1 MLKSLHIENFAI
13 VDEANVSFDTG
24 LNVIT
29 GETGVGKSLIVDA
42 LSIALGERAYKDF
55 IRDGYP
61 SAIVEAVFEVKP
73 SELKKLK
80 RLGIESGTLIVKREI
95 RLQGA
100 SKVWING
107 QSNTVQELKDLG
119 DLLVDLHGQ
128 HEHQYL
134 LNEEHHIDFLDQYAE
149 SSKLKEA
156 VAESHHTLSGLI
168 RELEERER
176 SASARD
182 EQFQLYAFQLQEL
195 NDVNPLPDELD
206 ELEKERRILENAQTI
221 SEQAAAL
228 LNEVEHVEGSALER
242 VNAIVKQL
250 EGLSTYTTTAANFL
264 PEALAARVTLQEIA
278 DFAAEYEKEV
288 QADPRRLSE
297 VESRVRTLGRLCQ
310 KYNKSYPELL
320 NYWDEIKGRLQKQ
333 DDPDWSKEELIR
345 SIDKETKGYTTACK
359 HLSDLRKKEAENLS
373 RIVVDR
379 LSHLG
384 IPRARFEIEVSQEEA
399 EKGLALVGEKRFKAD
414 ASGMDKVVFWMQ
426 ANPGEPLRPLA
437 RIASGGEISRIMLAI
452 KSAMSGKDG
461 IGTVIFDEI
470 DTGISGRIA
479 RVVGAE
485 LKDLGN
491 HHQLISITHLPQI
504 ASLADSHFRVEKHL
518 INERTVTR
526 VRRLDENERI
536 KEIAT
541 LIGDGAP
548 GETTLQAAKELLL
561 QEKEQ

>member
-13 VDEANVSFDTG
+13 VDAADVSFDTG

-61 SAIVEAVFEVKP
+61 SAVVEAVFEVKP
-73 SELKKLK
+73 GEQKKLAA
-80 RLGIESGTLIVKREI
+80 LGIEHATLTVKREI

-100 SKVWING
+100 SRVWING
-107 QSNTVQELKDLG
+107 QSRTVQELKDLG

-134 LNEEHHIDFLDQYAE
+134 LNEDHHIDFLDQFAE
-149 SSKLKEA
+149 SAGLKSQ
-156 VAESHHTLSGLI
+156 VAEQHRKLVGLI
-168 RELEERER
+168 KELDERER
-176 SASARD
+176 SATALD
-182 EQFQLYAFQLQEL
+182 EQMQLYAFQLQEL
-195 NDVNPLPDELD
+195 NEVNPQPDEME
-206 ELEKERRILENAQTI
+206 ELEQERRILENAQSI
-221 SEQAAAL
+221 SEQATDL
-228 LNEVEHVEGSALER
+228 LKEVDEAEGSALDR
-242 VNAIVKQL
+242 IHAIIKQL
-250 EGLSTYTTTAANFL
+250 EGLSRYTSAAGSFL

-278 DFAAEYEKEV
+278 GFAAEYGKEI
-288 QADPRRLSE
+288 QSDPRRLSE
-297 VESRVRTLGRLCQ
+297 VESRIRVLGRLTQ
-310 KYNKSYPELL
+310 KYNRTYSELL
-320 NYWDEIKGRLQKQ
+320 EYWAEIRSRLEKR
-333 DDPDWSKEELIR
+333 DDPDWSREDLIK
-345 SIDKETKGYTTACK
+345 SIARQTEIYSAACK
-359 HLSDLRKKEAENLS
+359 DLSTLRAKEARILS
-373 RIVVDR
+373 GQVVAR
-379 LSHLG
+379 LQHLG
-384 IPRARFEIEVSQEEA
+384 IPKARFEIEVNQEEQSQ
-399 EKGLALVGEKRFKAD
+399 GLAVLGGKRFQAD
-414 ASGMDKVVFWMQ
+414 QNGMDRVSFWMQ

-479 RVVGAE
+479 RVVGEE
-485 LKDLGN
+485 LKALGD

-518 INERTVTR
+518 INQRTVTR
-526 VRRLDENERI
+526 VRRLDEQERV
-536 KEIAT
+536 KEIAM

-548 GETTLQAAKELLL
+548 GEATLQAARELLD
-561 QEKEQ
+561 QGE

>member
-13 VDEANVSFDTG
+13 VDEANVSFDRG

-42 LSIALGERAYKDF
+42 LSIALGERAFKDF

-73 SELKKLK
+73 SELKKLAPQ
-80 RLGIESGTLIVKREI
+80 GFDAGTITVKREI
-95 RLQGA
+95 RLQGQ

-107 QSNTVQELKDLG
+107 QSRTVQELKELG

-134 LNEEHHIDFLDQYAE
+134 LNEEHHIDFLDQFAE
-149 SSKLKEA
+149 SSKLKQS
-156 VAESHHTLSGLI
+156 VAEKYHTLSGLI
-168 RELEERER
+168 RELEEREKT
-176 SASARD
+176 ASSRN

-195 NDVNPLPDELD
+195 NDINPQPNELD
-206 ELEKERRILENAQTI
+206 ELEKERRVLENALTI
-221 SEQAAAL
+221 SEQASIL
-228 LNEVEHVEGSALER
+228 YNEVEGSESSALER
-242 VNAIVKQL
+242 VNTIIRQL
-250 EGLSTYTTTAANFL
+250 ESLSTYTSTAAAFL
-264 PEALAARVTLQEIA
+264 PEALAARVTLQAIA
-278 DFAAEYEKEV
+278 DFASEYEKEV
-288 QADPRRLSE
+288 QADPQRLSQ
-297 VESRVRTLGRLCQ
+297 VESRVRILGRLCQ
-310 KYNKSYPELL
+310 KYNRSYPELL
-320 NYWDEIKGRLQKQ
+320 VYWEEIRIRLDKQ
-333 DDPDWSKEELIR
+333 DDPDWSKEELTQ
-345 SIDKETKGYTTACK
+345 SIEEHTQAYSKACTALSK
-359 HLSDLRKKEAENLS
+359 HRLKEAAILS
-373 RIVVDR
+373 KTVVEK

-384 IPRARFEIEVSQEEA
+384 IPKARFQIEVSQEEQ
-399 EKGLALVGEKRFKAD
+399 EQGLVEHNNKKFKAD

-485 LKDLGN
+485 LKDLGR

-518 INERTVTR
+518 INQRTVTR
-526 VRRLDENERI
+526 VKRLDENERI
-536 KEIAT
+536 NEIAT

-548 GETTLQAAKELLL
+548 GETTLLAAKELLL
-561 QEKEQ
+561 QGD

>member
-13 VDEANVSFDTG
+13 VDEANVSFDRG

-42 LSIALGERAYKDF
+42 LSIALGERAFKDF

-61 SAIVEAVFEVKP
+61 NAIVEAVFEVKP
-73 SELKKLK
+73 SELKKLASQ
-80 RLGIESGTLIVKREI
+80 GFDVSTITVKREI
-95 RLQGA
+95 RLEGK

-107 QSNTVQELKDLG
+107 QSRTVQELKELG

-134 LNEEHHIDFLDQYAE
+134 LNEEHHVDFLDQFAE
-149 SSKLKEA
+149 SNELKQS
-156 VAESHHTLSGLI
+156 VADKYHTLSGLI
-168 RELEERER
+168 RELSEREKT
-176 SASARD
+176 ASSRI

-195 NDVNPLPDELD
+195 NDINPQPNELD
-206 ELEKERRILENAQTI
+206 ELEKERRVLENALTI
-221 SEQAAAL
+221 SEQASAL
-228 LNEVEHVEGSALER
+228 FKEVDGSDGSALER
-242 VNAIVKQL
+242 LNTIIRQL
-250 EGLSTYTTTAANFL
+250 EGLSTYTVTAATFL
-264 PEALAARVTLQEIA
+264 PEALAARVTLQGIA
-278 DFAAEYEKEV
+278 DFASEYEKEV
-288 QADPRRLSE
+288 QADPQRLGE
-297 VESRVRTLGRLCQ
+297 VESRIRVLGRLCQ
-310 KYNKSYPELL
+310 KYNRSYSELL
-320 NYWDEIKGRLQKQ
+320 AHWEEIRVRLEKQ
-333 DDPDWSKEELIR
+333 DDPDWSKEELTQ
-345 SIDKETKGYTTACK
+345 SIKQHTQAYSKACHALSEHRRQEASILSTT
-359 HLSDLRKKEAENLS
+359 
-373 RIVVDR
+373 VVEK

-384 IPRARFEIEVSQEEA
+384 IPKARFEIEVSQEEQ
-399 EKGLALVGEKRFKAD
+399 EQGLVEHNKKRFRAD
-414 ASGMDKVVFWMQ
+414 VTGMDKIVFWMQ

-437 RIASGGEISRIMLAI
+437 RIASGGEISRIMLSI

-485 LKDLGN
+485 LKDLGR

-518 INERTVTR
+518 INQRTVTR
-526 VRRLDENERI
+526 VKRLDENERI
-536 KEIAT
+536 NEIAT

-548 GETTLQAAKELLL
+548 GETTLLAAKELLI
-561 QEKEQ
+561 QED